1 MNKNKLKQLKER
13 IKIKTLAEEAG
24 TDKAYLSNILT
35 GRDRCS
41 YELAKKLAMAAN
53 KLTFSYDYLP
63 EDFRKD

>member
-1 MNKNKLKQLKER
+1 MDEKKLKQLKQR

-53 KLTFSYDYLP
+53 KLTFTYDYLP

>member
-1 MNKNKLKQLKER
+1 MDEKKLKQLKER
-13 IKIKTLAEEAG
+13 IKVKTLAEEAG